1 MSVIMSDMNPT
12 GKVGR
17 LRSPSVRTQAFGG
30 ESSPRHEGYTFQYVS
45 ERESN
50 KKVANGL
57 VALSAAAVLAVYSAG
72 YLRTRSAADRF
83 ALQAEGRRPAAP
95 PPTTAAPPVL
105 ENPKLPPVATAPVVT
120 PSPAPAP
127 SPATKRVVVKKQPRA
142 MPVPVEK
149 PAPSVQSAPAPVA
162 EPPVPVVEPAPVVPA
177 APPPAPAA
185 PKYKD
190 GTYLGWGTSR
200 HGDIQASVVIED
212 GRIASATIAQCLT
225 RYSCSVIAK
234 LPPQVAERQSPETDY
249 VSGATQSTNAFYYA
263 VVDALSKAK

>member
-1 MSVIMSDMNPT
+1 MFTSPAR
-12 GKVGR
+12 VGAPA
-17 LRSPSVRTQAFGG
+17 SHSGD
-30 ESSPRHEGYTFQYVS
+30 GYNFHDVS
-45 ERESN
+45 EREPH
-50 KKVANGL
+50 KKVASGL

-72 YLRTRSAADRF
+72 YVRTKAAADRF

-95 PPTTAAPPVL
+95 APAPAAPPVT
-105 ENPKLPPVATAPVVT
+105 EAATRPASEAAPVVAPT
-120 PSPAPAP
+120 PAPIPSPSTSPSPSAAATRAVVRNKPRATPAPAEVQP
-127 SPATKRVVVKKQPRA
+127 SAT
-142 MPVPVEK
+142 VE
-149 PAPSVQSAPAPVA
+149 AAPAPVA
-162 EPPVPVVEPAPVVPA
+162 EPPALVAEPVPAVPA
-177 APPPAPAA
+177 APPPAPPA

-200 HGDIQASVVIED
+200 HGDIQAAVVIED
-212 GRIASATIAQCLT
+212 GRIMSATIAQCLT